1 MSADQFLQYLISGL
15 TMGSIYA
22 LVGLGF
28 TIIYA
33 VTRIINFAQGEFV
46 MLGGMLSFTLAVSI
60 GLPLAPAIILS
71 ILIAA
76 VIGAIMYLFAI
87 RPARNASVVSLI
99 IITIGVAI
107 FIRGIAGVGWGVD
120 FVRPPYWTGSE
131 SIRFFGAYIHP
142 QALWI
147 IGTTLAVTVLLHFFL
162 SHTMVGKALKA
173 CAINP
178 RAAGLVGINAKTMA
192 LIAFTLAAA
201 IGGIGGAVMAP
212 LTLTSYNVGVMLG
225 LKGFVAAS
233 IGGFKSPIAAVIGGF
248 TLGII
253 ESLSVGLDWGPF
265 TSAYK
270 DVIALVVLLLILLL
284 WSGRLAEEE
293 RAG

>member
-1 MSADQFLQYLISGL
+1 
-15 TMGSIYA
+15 
-22 LVGLGF
+22 
-28 TIIYA
+28 
-33 VTRIINFAQGEFV
+33 
-46 MLGGMLSFTLAVSI
+46 
-60 GLPLAPAIILS
+60 
-71 ILIAA
+71 
-76 VIGAIMYLFAI
+76 
-87 RPARNASVVSLI
+87 
-99 IITIGVAI
+99 
-107 FIRGIAGVGWGVD
+107 
-120 FVRPPYWTGSE
+120 
-131 SIRFFGAYIHP
+131 
-142 QALWI
+142 
-147 IGTTLAVTVLLHFFL
+147 
-162 SHTMVGKALKA
+162 MVGKALKA

-192 LIAFTLAAA
+192 LIAFALAAA

-225 LKGFVAAS
+225 LKGFVVAS

-248 TLGII
+248 TLGIV

-293 RAG
+293 RAS

>member
-1 MSADQFLQYLISGL
+1 
-15 TMGSIYA
+15 
-22 LVGLGF
+22 
-28 TIIYA
+28 
-33 VTRIINFAQGEFV
+33 
-46 MLGGMLSFTLAVSI
+46 
-60 GLPLAPAIILS
+60 
-71 ILIAA
+71 
-76 VIGAIMYLFAI
+76 MYLFAI

-107 FIRGIAGVGWGVD
+107 FIRGIAGELWGVD
-120 FVRPPYWTGSE
+120 FVRPPYWAGSE

-147 IGTTLAVTVLLHFFL
+147 IGTTLAVTVLLHLFL
-162 SHTMVGKALKA
+162 SYTMVGKALKA

-178 RAAGLVGINAKTMA
+178 RAAGLVGVNAKTMA
-192 LIAFTLAAA
+192 LIAFALAAA
-201 IGGIGGAVMAP
+201 IGGIGGVVMAP

-233 IGGFKSPIAAVIGGF
+233 IGGFKSPIAAVIGGI

-284 WSGRLAEEE
+284 WSGRLTEEE

>member
-71 ILIAA
+71 VLIAA